1 MKHSIYIIATMLLA
15 LLSSCSDEDLSGNG
29 NNSDMGGTKTL
40 NFTLSID
47 AGDGLSVATRAS
59 SGTNIIPIPSDY
71 RIYVYWFKGKLDGGQ
86 IKYYFEEANEVSSSL
101 YTREVEVEGKYAYLF
116 LAVPKDKGYDNVIE
130 PTNMRDFG
138 QANLED
144 ESLIINSSQLA
155 KTSNLNNCFLPFLE
169 EDRAENENSKK
180 TEFKVTRNL
189 QIFGDGNYITAGYEL
204 HAPANIVLRRQ
215 FGAVEIQG
223 TSNLQGKQVK
233 CSVKSDYYRLYFS
246 QMIKPANSA
255 SISEDG
261 YYNSENLASDES
273 GYVISD
279 YFTTTY
285 YKSIPSFTFDL
296 NPDVNFLTEKGNL
309 LIYLPYTEARRN
321 GPVGAGHTTLYSMSI
336 GGPEEGPSL
345 TVTIDGDE
353 YKYNDPFP
361 IRRNTKAFFYIEG
374 TELHFSGKDGNG
386 GIDLDDDKWD
396 GVATN

>member
-15 LLSSCSDEDLSGNG
+15 LLSSCSDEELSGNG
-29 NNSDMGGTKTL
+29 NNSDMEGTKTL

-47 AGDGLSVATRAS
+47 AGDGLSVGTRAS
-59 SGTNIIPIPSDY
+59 SGKNIIPIPSDY
-71 RIYVYWFKGKLDGGQ
+71 RVYVYWFKGDDGTNF
-86 IKYYFEEANEVSSSL
+86 YFEEAEEVSGSL
-101 YTREVEVEGKYAYLF
+101 YSRKVDIEGKYAYLF
-116 LAVPKDKGYDNVIE
+116 LAVPKGKGYDNVIE
-130 PTNMRDFG
+130 LDNMRDFG
-138 QANLED
+138 QVDVGDFSSTKSGNL
-144 ESLIINSSQLA
+144 IFGI
-155 KTSNLNNCFLPFLE
+155 SNLDNCFLPFLE
-169 EDRAENENSKK
+169 EDGTEQENYDK

-189 QIFGDGNYITAGYEL
+189 QIFGDGNYITAGYDM
-204 HAPANIVLRRQ
+204 HVPASIVLRRQ

-223 TSNLQGKQVK
+223 TSTLQGKQVI

-261 YYNSENLASDES
+261 YYKSQNIAIDKSNQAK
-273 GYVISD
+273 GD
-279 YFTTTY
+279 YYSSTSY
-285 YKSIPSFTFDL
+285 NEIVPSFVFNQEANGD
-296 NPDVNFLTEKGNL
+296 FLTEKGNL

-321 GPVGAGHTTLYSMSI
+321 GPAEYGHTTLY
-336 GGPEEGPSL
+336 GWGLTNQLEGPSL
-345 TVTIDGDE
+345 TVTIDGHE
-353 YKYNDPFP
+353 YTYNDPFP

>member
-15 LLSSCSDEDLSGNG
+15 LLSSCSDEELSGNG
-29 NNSDMGGTKTL
+29 NNSDMEGTKTL

-47 AGDGLSVATRAS
+47 AGDGLSVGTRAS
-59 SGTNIIPIPSDY
+59 SSKNIIPIPSDY
-71 RIYVYWFKGKLDGGQ
+71 RVYVYWFKGDDGTNF
-86 IKYYFEEANEVSSSL
+86 YFEEAEEVSGSL
-101 YTREVEVEGKYAYLF
+101 YSRKVDIEGKYAYLF
-116 LAVPKDKGYDNVIE
+116 LAVPKGKRYDNVIE
-130 PTNMRDFG
+130 LDNMRDFG
-138 QANLED
+138 QANVGDLT
-144 ESLIINSSQLA
+144 STKSGKLISG
-155 KTSNLNNCFLPFLE
+155 TSKLKNCFLPFLE
-169 EDRAENENSKK
+169 EDGTEQENYDK

-189 QIFGDGNYITAGYEL
+189 QIFGDGNYITAGYDE
-204 HAPANIVLRRQ
+204 HFPASIVLRRQ

-223 TSNLQGKQVK
+223 TSSLQGKQVK

-261 YYNSENLASDES
+261 YYNSENSALDQSVQTSD
-273 GYVISD
+273 GD
-279 YFTTTY
+279 YYSSTY
-285 YKSIPSFTFDL
+285 YNDRIPSFAFSQEANGD
-296 NPDVNFLTEKGNL
+296 FLTEKGNL

-321 GPVGAGHTTLYSMSI
+321 GPAECGHTTLY
-336 GGPEEGPSL
+336 GWGVTPEGPSL
-345 TVTIDGDE
+345 TVTIDGRE
-353 YKYNDPFP
+353 YTYNDPFP

>member
-15 LLSSCSDEDLSGNG
+15 LLSSCSDEELSGNG

-47 AGDGLSVATRAS
+47 AGDGLSVGTRAS
-59 SGTNIIPIPSDY
+59 SGKNIIPIPSDY
-71 RIYVYWFKGKLDGGQ
+71 RVYVYWFKGDDGT
-86 IKYYFEEANEVSSSL
+86 KFYFEEAEEVSGSL
-101 YTREVEVEGKYAYLF
+101 YSRKVDIEGKYAYLF
-116 LAVPKDKGYDNVIE
+116 LAVPKGKGYDNVIE

-138 QANLED
+138 QFNVED
-144 ESLIINSSQLA
+144 LISTKSGKLISG
-155 KTSNLNNCFLPFLE
+155 TSNLYNCFLPFLE
-169 EDRAENENSKK
+169 EDGTEQENYDK
-180 TEFKVTRNL
+180 TEFKVNRNL
-189 QIFGDGNYITAGYEL
+189 QIFGDGNYITAGYDE
-204 HAPANIVLRRQ
+204 HFPASIVLRRQ

-223 TSNLQGKQVK
+223 TSSLQGKQVK

-261 YYNSENLASDES
+261 YYNSENSALDQSVQTS
-273 GYVISD
+273 GD
-279 YFTTTY
+279 YYSSTY
-285 YKSIPSFTFDL
+285 YNDRIPSFAFSQEANGD
-296 NPDVNFLTEKGNL
+296 FLTEKGNL

-321 GPVGAGHTTLYSMSI
+321 GPAEYGHTTLY
-336 GGPEEGPSL
+336 GWGVTPEGPSL
-345 TVTIDGDE
+345 TVTIDGRE
-353 YKYNDPFP
+353 YTYSEPFP

>member
-15 LLSSCSDEDLSGNG
+15 LLSSCSDEELSGNG
-29 NNSDMGGTKTL
+29 SNSDMEGTKTL

-47 AGDGLSVATRAS
+47 AGDGLSVGTRAS
-59 SGTNIIPIPSDY
+59 SGKNIIPIPSDY
-71 RIYVYWFKGKLDGGQ
+71 RVYVYWFKGDDGTNF
-86 IKYYFEEANEVSSSL
+86 YFEEAEEVSGSL
-101 YTREVEVEGKYAYLF
+101 YSRKVDIEGKYAYLF
-116 LAVPKDKGYDNVIE
+116 LAVPKGKGYDNVIE
-130 PTNMRDFG
+130 LDNMRDFG
-138 QANLED
+138 QANLFDVGLIENSG
-144 ESLIINSSQLA
+144 SLI
-155 KTSNLNNCFLPFLE
+155 KGTSNLNNCFLPFLE
-169 EDRAENENSKK
+169 EDGSEQNNVDK

-189 QIFGDGNYITAGYEL
+189 QIFGDGNYITAGYDE
-204 HAPANIVLRRQ
+204 HFPASIVLRRQ

-223 TSNLQGKQVK
+223 TSSLQGKQVK

-261 YYNSENLASDES
+261 YYDSENSASDAS
-273 GYVISD
+273 KTASPG

-285 YKSIPSFTFDL
+285 YSPVPSFTYNQGANGD
-296 NPDVNFLTEKGNL
+296 FLTEKGNL
-309 LIYLPYTEARRN
+309 LIYLPYTEAHRN
-321 GPVGAGHTTLYSMSI
+321 GPAGKGHTTLYNMSDE
-336 GGPEEGPSL
+336 GPEEGPSL
-345 TVTIDGDE
+345 TVTIDGHE
-353 YKYNDPFP
+353 YTYNDPFP

>member
-15 LLSSCSDEDLSGNG
+15 LLSSCSDEELSGNG
-29 NNSDMGGTKTL
+29 NNSDTGGTKTL

-47 AGDGLSVATRAS
+47 AGDGLSVGTRAS
-59 SGTNIIPIPSDY
+59 SGKNIIPIPSDY
-71 RIYVYWFKGKLDGGQ
+71 RVYVYWFKGKLQGGVV
-86 IKYYFEEANEVSSSL
+86 KYYFEEANEVSSSH
-101 YTREVEVEGKYAYLF
+101 YSRNVDIEGKYVYLF
-116 LAVPKDKGYDNVIE
+116 LAVPKGKGYDNVIE
-130 PTNMRDFG
+130 LVNMRDFG
-138 QANLED
+138 QVDVSDFSSTKSGNLI
-144 ESLIINSSQLA
+144 SGI
-155 KTSNLNNCFLPFLE
+155 SNLDNCFLPFLE
-169 EDRAENENSKK
+169 EDGTEQENYDK

-189 QIFGDGNYITAGYEL
+189 QIFGDGNYITAGYDM
-204 HAPANIVLRRQ
+204 HVPASIVLRRQ

-223 TSNLQGKQVK
+223 TSSLQSKQVK

-261 YYNSENLASDES
+261 YYNSENSALDQSEQTSD
-273 GYVISD
+273 GD
-279 YFTTTY
+279 YYSSTY
-285 YKSIPSFTFDL
+285 FNDRIPSFAFSQEANGD
-296 NPDVNFLTEKGNL
+296 FLTEKGNL

-321 GPVGAGHTTLYSMSI
+321 GPAEYGHTTLY
-336 GGPEEGPSL
+336 GWGVTPEGSSL
-345 TVTIDGDE
+345 TVTIDGHE
-353 YKYNDPFP
+353 YAYNDPFP

>member
-15 LLSSCSDEDLSGNG
+15 LLSSCSDEELSGNG

-47 AGDGLSVATRAS
+47 AGDGLSVGTRAS
-59 SGTNIIPIPSDY
+59 SGKNIIPIPSDY
-71 RIYVYWFKGKLDGGQ
+71 RVYVYWFKGDGVDF
-86 IKYYFEEANEVSSSL
+86 YFEKAEEVSSSL
-101 YTREVEVEGKYAYLF
+101 YSRKVDIEGKYAYLF
-116 LAVPKDKGYDNVIE
+116 LAVPKDKGYDDVIE

-138 QANLED
+138 QANFED
-144 ESLIINSSQLA
+144 ESIIINSGPLKA
-155 KTSNLNNCFLPFLE
+155 ETSNLYNCFLSFLE
-169 EDRAENENSKK
+169 EDGTEQKNSKK

-189 QIFGDGNYITAGYEL
+189 QIFGDGNYITAGYEE
-204 HAPANIVLRRQ
+204 HFPASIVLRRQ

-223 TSNLQGKQVK
+223 TSSLQGKQVK

-261 YYNSENLASDES
+261 YYDSENSASDAS
-273 GYVISD
+273 NYASPGYFS
-279 YFTTTY
+279 TTFI
-285 YKSIPSFTFDL
+285 KNIPSFTY
-296 NPDVNFLTEKGNL
+296 NQEVNGDFLTGKGNL

-321 GPVGAGHTTLYSMSI
+321 GPAGKGHTTLYNMSDE
-336 GGPEEGPSL
+336 GPEEGSSL
-345 TVTIDGDE
+345 TVTIDGHE
-353 YKYNDPFP
+353 YTYNDPFP

>member
-1 MKHSIYIIATMLLA
+1 M
-15 LLSSCSDEDLSGNG
+15 
-29 NNSDMGGTKTL
+29 

-47 AGDGLSVATRAS
+47 AGDGLSVGTRAS
-59 SGTNIIPIPSDY
+59 SGKNIIPIPSDY
-71 RIYVYWFKGKLDGGQ
+71 RVYVYWFKGDGVDF
-86 IKYYFEEANEVSSSL
+86 YFEKAEEVSSSL
-101 YTREVEVEGKYAYLF
+101 YSRKVDIEGKYAYLF
-116 LAVPKDKGYDNVIE
+116 LAVPKDKGYDDVIE

-138 QANLED
+138 QANFED
-144 ESLIINSSQLA
+144 ESIIINSGPLKA
-155 KTSNLNNCFLPFLE
+155 ETSNLYNCFLSFLE
-169 EDRAENENSKK
+169 EDGTEQKNSKK

-189 QIFGDGNYITAGYEL
+189 QIFGDGNYITAGYEE
-204 HAPANIVLRRQ
+204 HFPASIVLRRQ

-223 TSNLQGKQVK
+223 TSSLQGKQVK

-261 YYNSENLASDES
+261 YYDSENSASDAS
-273 GYVISD
+273 NYASPGYFS
-279 YFTTTY
+279 TTFI
-285 YKSIPSFTFDL
+285 KNIPSFTY
-296 NPDVNFLTEKGNL
+296 NQEVNGDFLTGKGNL

-321 GPVGAGHTTLYSMSI
+321 GPAGKGHTTLYNMSDE
-336 GGPEEGPSL
+336 GPEEGSSL
-345 TVTIDGDE
+345 TVTIDGHE
-353 YKYNDPFP
+353 YTYNDPFP